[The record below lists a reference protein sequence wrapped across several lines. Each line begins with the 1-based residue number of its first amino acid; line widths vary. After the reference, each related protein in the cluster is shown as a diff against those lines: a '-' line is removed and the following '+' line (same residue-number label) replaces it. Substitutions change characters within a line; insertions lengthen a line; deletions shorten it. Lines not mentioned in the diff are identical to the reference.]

1 MAFRPDLIE
10 CWLFRVPT
18 PASPPEYLLIRRAP
32 GRIFAGLWQ
41 CVTGG
46 IEPGERIPETVL
58 REVREE
64 TAVEG
69 DAIEAF
75 YDLDLSYEFYD
86 EGPDALVTAAAFAMR
101 VRPDAEP
108 RLSHEHDA
116 LRWETREAALG
127 LAVWPAYA
135 DAMARI
141 EFRLLDPAS
150 ARWFALSP
158 DGRRLAR

>member
-10 CWLFRVPT
+10 CWLFRVPA
-18 PASPPEYLLIRRAP
+18 PGALPEYLLIRRAP
-32 GRIFAGLWQ
+32 GRIFPGLWQ

-46 IEPGERIPETVL
+46 VEPGERITDTVL

-64 TAVEG
+64 TALGGEAI
-69 DAIEAF
+69 DAF
-75 YDLDLSYEFYD
+75 FDLDLSYEFYD

-108 RLSHEHDA
+108 RLSEEHDA
-116 LRWETREAALG
+116 MRWEVREAALR

-141 EFRLLDPAS
+141 ESHLIDPAA
-150 ARWFALSP
+150 ARWFTLSLE
-158 DGRRLAR
+158 GRRLAR